1 MQATAASS
9 NNTAQQTPSD
19 KVPVSQKLGYGLGTF
34 IDMWGHWL
42 YPNIAFQV
50 FGMYLHVASWLIGV
64 AVILNRVIDAISD
77 PLFGW
82 LSDNTRSRWGRR
94 RPYMFAGAILAG
106 LCLPLLVAVPEGWGG
121 VHANLFLNWDVTIL
135 GWHWVVDMRNV
146 EISHYFWFMIV
157 SSALYLPIVS
167 CFNMPW
173 LSLGNELTPDYNE
186 RTSVFSYK
194 YAVQKIP
201 EVGLFFAGQFFTLS
215 LWEGATHSNFLQRL
229 PQVPMAVLV
238 RLKQLLLTAP
248 GDWSN
253 LAEGRPNILVG
264 GLVFC
269 SIAGIGVVIAGLL
282 CTLLVRER
290 YYNKLVVGGK
300 QEKVSIKE
308 TLWQTLQCKPFQAQV
323 AMNLAYN
330 LGTSMVGTLGFAATM
345 YYVCHGRLSEGN
357 GWNFLMG
364 LAGLVFGLTG
374 IRVFGFISGRIGK
387 NSTMAIV
394 FTAAILIF
402 ISTWWLYDPNHRW
415 MQLLACGFIAFT
427 GAGFW
432 MLFYSL
438 LADVVDYDELQTG
451 RRREG
456 SFSACVSWISKLG
469 MALGA
474 GCSFFILQIV
484 GFDSKLEGNQSE
496 HTLFMIRFLLAVIP
510 VVGMVIALI
519 ALAKYPLTREKMAE
533 IRQQLEARR
542 GTV

>member
-9 NNTAQQTPSD
+9 NPATQQTPSD
-19 KVPVSQKLGYGLGTF
+19 KVPVSQKVGYGLGTF

-50 FGMYLHVASWLIGV
+50 FGMYLGVASWLIGV
-64 AVILNRVIDAISD
+64 AVILNRVIDAVSD

-94 RPYMFAGAILAG
+94 RPYMFVGAILAG
-106 LCLPLLVAVPEGWGG
+106 VGLPLLVGVPNGWGS
-121 VHANLFLNWDVTIL
+121 TQIL
-135 GWHWVVDMRNV
+135 GKEVSN
-146 EISHYFWFMIV
+146 YFWFMIG

-173 LSLGNELTPDYNE
+173 LSLGNELTPDYHE

-194 YAVQKIP
+194 YAIQKIP
-201 EVGLFFAGQFFTLS
+201 EVGLFFAGQFFTLT
-215 LWEGATHSNFLQRL
+215 LWEGATHQNVLERL
-229 PQVPMAVLV
+229 PQVPMAVFA
-238 RLKQLLLTAP
+238 RLKQLLLTSP
-248 GDWSN
+248 GEWSN
-253 LAEGRPNILVG
+253 LAEGKPNILVG

-269 SIAGIGVVIAGLL
+269 SIAGIGVMIAGLA
-282 CTLLVRER
+282 CVALVRER
-290 YYNKLVVGGK
+290 YYNKLVVAGK
-300 QEKVSIKE
+300 QEKISIKE

-345 YYVCHGRLSEGN
+345 YYVCRGRLSEGN

-364 LAGLVFGLTG
+364 IAGLVFGLTG
-374 IRVFGFISGRIGK
+374 IRVFGFIARRIGK

-394 FTAAILIF
+394 FSAAILIF

-415 MQLLACGFIAFT
+415 MQLLACGSIAFT

-456 SFSACVSWISKLG
+456 SFSACVSWISKVG

-474 GCSFFILQIV
+474 GCSFFILEWV
-484 GFDSKLEGNQSE
+484 GYDPKLGGDQSE
-496 HTLFMIRFLLAVIP
+496 HTLFMIRLLLATIP
-510 VVGMVIALI
+510 VVGMVVALV
-519 ALAKYPLTREKMAE
+519 ALAKYPLTQAKMAE

-542 GTV
+542 GKV